1 MIALFALTALLAQTP
16 SKGTA
21 PAKPPAEQPARPL
34 SPRSFTAAQQIS
46 IKADRLEI
54 QGRGNQAVWVG
65 HVRAK
70 RGDTNLSCDRL
81 VAHYTSDQQISKIE
95 CVGSVEIVDGDRSA
109 KGERA
114 EFDNLRGI
122 LTITGNPEAKQG
134 VNHMKGTR
142 VTFYMERDLIEVQGA
157 EAIINPRSLT
167 PEKKTK

>member
-1 MIALFALTALLAQTP
+1 MIAAFALAALLAQTP
-16 SKGTA
+16 PK
-21 PAKPPAEQPARPL
+21 PAAEQAPRAI
-34 SPRSFTAAQQIS
+34 SPRSFTAAQQIA

-70 RGDTNLSCDRL
+70 RGDTQLSCDRL
-81 VAHYTSDQQISKIE
+81 VAHYTADQQISKIE
-95 CVGSVEIVDGDRSA
+95 CIGSVEIVDGNRSA

-114 EFDNLRGI
+114 EFDNVRGI

-157 EAIINPRSLT
+157 EAIINPRSLNQDK
-167 PEKKTK
+167 PNR